1 MRTANRGK
9 ISLKGSTIIIVE
21 FFEFA
26 LTSIFFQRGVYPAED
41 FKWVKKYGL
50 NVLVTIDDN
59 VKLYLSRLSNQLETW
74 LTAGKIDKLV
84 LAIISCETR
93 ETLERWQFDIEVIEE
108 NKAQDSSTKKD
119 KSYDE
124 IQKEIQGIIRQI
136 TASVS
141 FLPILEDKCTFTILA
156 YTDKDI
162 EVPAEWKDG
171 DPHLIPNA
179 EQVKLRSF
187 STMVHRVHAQ
197 VAYKLGDEV

>member
-21 FFEFA
+21 FF
-26 LTSIFFQRGVYPAED
+26 VYPAED

>member
-9 ISLKGSTIIIVE
+9 ISLRGSTIIIVE

-50 NVLVTIDDN
+50 NVLVSIDDN
-59 VKLYLSRLSNQLETW
+59 VKLYLTRLSNQLETW

-119 KSYDE
+119 KSYNE

-197 VAYKLGDEV
+197 VAYKLGDEI